1 MPHPVELTHL
11 VAYTALPEQLARD
24 PWKLLVAVTLLNKT
38 TGRLAIPILW
48 KVLDRWPDPWALS
61 QGVPAWKSRVQLVI
75 PEYPADQPELLSTIQ
90 SLGTQNIRS
99 RRLINMSMAYL
110 HDPPALPDL
119 RPSQPRLPS
128 PVKSRRYPATPIS
141 HLPGTGPYALDSYR
155 IFCTVC
161 HDPLSQ
167 EWKYVLPSD
176 KELVR
181 YLVSYVIITVMFGTS
196 SYMYLRNGS
205 GLS

>member
-1 MPHPVELTHL
+1 M
-11 VAYTALPEQLARD
+11 
-24 PWKLLVAVTLLNKT
+24 
-38 TGRLAIPILW
+38 
-48 KVLDRWPDPWALS
+48 DRWPDPWALS
-61 QGVPAWKSRVQLVI
+61 QGAPGWKSHVHVVI
-75 PEYPADQPELLSTIQ
+75 PEYPADQSELLSTIQ
-90 SLGTQNIRS
+90 SLGTHNIRS
-99 RRLINMSMAYL
+99 RRLINMSRAYL
-110 HDPPALPDL
+110 QDPPALPDL
-119 RPSQPRLPS
+119 RPSQPRLLS
-128 PVKSRRYPATPIS
+128 PVKRRRYPATPIS

-181 YLVSYVIITVMFGTS
+181 YLVSFVTTAAIFSVS
-196 SYMYLRNGS
+196 SSMYLRDGN